1 MKKNISILLVVLVLL
16 LVVRAYAQDSRE
28 AAKIRYLLESVEGLE
43 GAKFIRNGKAYDA
56 RSASNHLRLKLKNAG
71 DRVRTAEDFI
81 KFCGSKSSMTGA
93 PYLIKLADGTTVKAE
108 EFFRK
113 KLMAFVQDRP

>member
-1 MKKNISILLVVLVLL
+1 MKKNIPILLVVLVLL

-81 KFCGSKSSMTGA
+81 KFCGSKSSMTGV

-113 KLMAFVQDRP
+113 KLMAFAQDRP